1 MKIEGL
7 NADKLMGQVKGPAK
21 GDSSF
26 MDTLKDSIKRVGEL
40 EKEAD
45 KEMEKLAK
53 METDDISSTMI
64 AIEKADL
71 TFQLM
76 MQVRNKIISAYE
88 ELMRMQV

>member
-1 MKIEGL
+1 MKIDRL
-7 NADKLMGQVKGPAK
+7 NTDKLMEQMKGPSKAEP
-21 GDSSF
+21 SF
-26 MDTLKDSIKRVGEL
+26 VDTLKDSIKRVGEL

-53 METDDISSTMI
+53 METDDITSTMM